1 MATTRKS
8 AKRTA
13 RKKTSGRKR
22 ASAGKKAVRRKAV
35 SRRSSPKTKGAR
47 KKKKGTPL
55 SRRAAQGLRAARGG
69 VKSVRQAGDKIWEA
83 LRSTTAHVV
92 EGVKDRL
99 AEETEREARHR
110 S

>member
-8 AKRTA
+8 AKRAA

-22 ASAGKKAVRRKAV
+22 ASAGKKATRTKAV
-35 SRRSSPKTKGAR
+35 SRRSSRKSKGAR
-47 KKKKGTPL
+47 KKKGAAL
-55 SRRAAQGLRAARGG
+55 RRRAAQGLRAARGG

-99 AEETEREARHR
+99 AEENEREARDR

>member
-22 ASAGKKAVRRKAV
+22 ASAGKKATRTKAV
-35 SRRSSPKTKGAR
+35 SRRSSPKAKAVR
-47 KKKKGTPL
+47 KKKGTAL
-55 SRRAAQGLRAARGG
+55 RRRAAQGLRAARGG

-99 AEETEREARHR
+99 TEENEREARDR

>member
-13 RKKTSGRKR
+13 RKKTSRKR
-22 ASAGKKAVRRKAV
+22 ASAGKKATRTKAV
-35 SRRSSPKTKGAR
+35 SRRSSRKSKGAR
-47 KKKKGTPL
+47 KKKGAAL
-55 SRRAAQGLRAARGG
+55 RRRAAQGLRAARGG

-99 AEETEREARHR
+99 AEENEREARDR

>member
-8 AKRTA
+8 AKRTG
-13 RKKTSGRKR
+13 RKKSGGRKP
-22 ASAGKKAVRRKAV
+22 ASAGKKATRRKAV

-47 KKKKGTPL
+47 KKKGTSL

-99 AEETEREARHR
+99 AEETEREARDR
-110 S
+110 R